1 MTNTMRC
8 AIAAALLAASAG
20 GVRAGDFGLDYEVE
34 RVPAARLSVAQ
45 CAATIKR
52 AAEAA
57 GYATRA
63 QDVQGKLA
71 VHVSGPG
78 GGGRSLVTYCIQA
91 GALTVWVVQ
100 ALDYAGPGNPAS
112 ARIKAEVAAALR
124 KAAGSE
130 AAR

>member
-8 AIAAALLAASAG
+8 AIAATLLAASAG
-20 GVRAGDFGLDYEVE
+20 AARAGDFGLDYEVE

-57 GYATRA
+57 GSVTRA

-78 GGGRSLVTYCIQA
+78 GGRSLVTYCIHA

-100 ALDYAGPGNPAS
+100 ALDYAGPGSSAS
-112 ARIKAEVAAALR
+112 ARL
-124 KAAGSE
+124 
-130 AAR
+130 